1 METELNQVR
10 EPKFLPR
17 QTRYAVGLDL
27 GQANDPTA
35 VTILEKVTGVLDS
48 GSDWERH
55 CGLSA
60 GLQTPDERIY
70 LVHLERLPLRLS
82 YVTVA
87 DRVGEIMAREPL
99 CRGEN
104 QKPAELVIDQ
114 TGPGAS
120 VGDIFVDRGLRPIRI
135 TITGGTEATCVGQ
148 DRWNVSKTLLV
159 SKLDAA
165 LHTKLLRFA
174 DDLEGHEVD
183 ALVEE
188 LENFKRTRSEKTG
201 NPRYGAREGKHDDL
215 LLATAIACWWITRP
229 PAPTA
234 QWTTWGYKQR

>member
-104 QKPAELVIDQ
+104 QKP
-114 TGPGAS
+114 
-120 VGDIFVDRGLRPIRI
+120 
-135 TITGGTEATCVGQ
+135 
-148 DRWNVSKTLLV
+148 
-159 SKLDAA
+159 
-165 LHTKLLRFA
+165 
-174 DDLEGHEVD
+174 
-183 ALVEE
+183 
-188 LENFKRTRSEKTG
+188 
-201 NPRYGAREGKHDDL
+201 
-215 LLATAIACWWITRP
+215 
-229 PAPTA
+229 
-234 QWTTWGYKQR
+234 